1 MKLQFKIFAAFFLA
15 AMILTLFL
23 VLSLRY
29 FMHRHFTEYIYQA
42 ELEQLATLQTS
53 LTREYAKTKSWQ
65 HIEFNQKWREF
76 IVTALLINDRQ
87 NEESPKEEAA
97 QSEQPDTP
105 DDYQTRPRKSTRGFS
120 HFLSRLF
127 LLDARKTPLA
137 GEPGP
142 DQASILQEIRL
153 GHQTVGWL
161 GLRKLETLRTPLEV
175 AFINQQYTL
184 FYLLGSGLLII
195 TGLVSFLLAR
205 HLLSPIKKLT
215 AGTQALTSRQFAT
228 RIAFRSKDELG
239 RLAADF
245 NVMARNLERYEQMRR
260 QWMTDVAHELRTP
273 LTMLQGD
280 LEAMLDGVRRITP
293 DRLQTLHSDVL
304 RLSKIVK
311 DLHAISLAESGA
323 LTYHRESVRPVAV
336 LEETLS
342 HYRHRLEERQI
353 KVTQSL
359 EDTRDIAILGD
370 PDRLSQLFT
379 NLLENNLRYT
389 NTAGRIQIRA
399 WCEEAHWRLRIEDS
413 GPGVPDAAIE
423 RLFDR
428 FFRVDPSRSRSLG
441 GSGLGLSISK
451 SIVETMGGEIRAAKA
466 ASGGLG
472 IEIIF
477 PLA

>member
-1 MKLQFKIFAAFFLA
+1 
-15 AMILTLFL
+15 
-23 VLSLRY
+23 
-29 FMHRHFTEYIYQA
+29 
-42 ELEQLATLQTS
+42 
-53 LTREYAKTKSWQ
+53 
-65 HIEFNQKWREF
+65 
-76 IVTALLINDRQ
+76 
-87 NEESPKEEAA
+87 
-97 QSEQPDTP
+97 
-105 DDYQTRPRKSTRGFS
+105 
-120 HFLSRLF
+120 
-127 LLDARKTPLA
+127 
-137 GEPGP
+137 
-142 DQASILQEIRL
+142 
-153 GHQTVGWL
+153 
-161 GLRKLETLRTPLEV
+161 LEV